1 MFPQSS
7 EREHRVGEVEPV
19 SAGIRRVGAQVRAE
33 HHTAG
38 VVRTLPG
45 AVNQLDCACG
55 VTLTNGPGW
64 SLDEHLRLH
73 RAEVKYEALLA
84 VAHPDMP
91 LIRRSARSRGATA
104 IDALLGGHTDVA
116 TNALAFAD
124 DDERERLR
132 IAARALLAVLEILE
146 VQWTPGFPTL
156 GRFGVPDTEPRVR
169 EMVAAWN
176 VKVADGRESVP
187 AAVYRRSPGGE
198 WERAT

>member
-1 MFPQSS
+1 M
-7 EREHRVGEVEPV
+7 GEVEPV

-91 LIRRSARSRGATA
+91 LIRRSPRSRGATA
-104 IDALLGGHTDVA
+104 IDALLGGHDDVA
-116 TNALAFAD
+116 ANALTFAD
-124 DDERERLR
+124 ATERARLR
-132 IAARALLAVLEILE
+132 DAAHALLGLLDVEWAA
-146 VQWTPGFPTL
+146 GFPSL
-156 GRFGVPDTEPRVR
+156 DRVGAPDTEARVR
-169 EMVAAWN
+169 DQVAGWSAKVAA
-176 VKVADGRESVP
+176 GGETVP
-187 AAVYRRSPGGE
+187 AAVYRRDAGGD
-198 WERAT
+198 WVVVG

>member
-1 MFPQSS
+1 MS
-7 EREHRVGEVEPV
+7 EIEPV

-45 AVNQLDCACG
+45 DVNQLDCACG

-104 IDALLGGHTDVA
+104 IDALLGGHPDVA
-116 TNALAFAD
+116 ADALAFAD
-124 DDERERLR
+124 PDEHERLLT
-132 IAARALLAVLEILE
+132 AARALVGLLE
-146 VQWTPGFPTL
+146 VEWAPGFPTL
-156 GRFGVPDTEPRVR
+156 GRRNAPDTELRVR
-169 EMVAAWN
+169 DMVADWN
-176 VKVADGRESVP
+176 AKVADGRECVP
-187 AAVYRRSPGGE
+187 AAVYRHCPGHE
-198 WERAT
+198 WAIAT

>member
-1 MFPQSS
+1 M
-7 EREHRVGEVEPV
+7 GEVEPV

-91 LIRRSARSRGATA
+91 LIRRSPRSRGATA

-116 TNALAFAD
+116 ANALAFAD
-124 DDERERLR
+124 SGERDSLR
-132 IAARALLAVLEILE
+132 AAAQALLGLLDVE
-146 VQWTPGFPTL
+146 WTAGFPSL
-156 GRFGVPDTEPRVR
+156 GRYGAPDTEARVR
-169 EMVAAWN
+169 DQVAGWNAKVAA
-176 VKVADGRESVP
+176 GHESVP
-187 AAVYRRSPGGE
+187 AAVCQRRSGGA
-198 WERAT
+198 WEPAS

>member
-1 MFPQSS
+1 
-7 EREHRVGEVEPV
+7 VCEVEPV

-33 HHTAG
+33 HHTVG
-38 VVRTLPG
+38 VVRMLPG
-45 AVNQLDCACG
+45 DVNQLDCACG

-116 TNALAFAD
+116 TNALALAD

-132 IAARALLAVLEILE
+132 DAARALIGLLE
-146 VQWTPGFPTL
+146 VEWTPGFPTL
-156 GRFGVPDTEPRVR
+156 ARFGVPDTETRVR
-169 EMVAAWN
+169 DMVAAWN
-176 VKVADGRESVP
+176 AKVANGRECVP
-187 AAVYRRSPGGE
+187 AAVYCRRPGGE
-198 WERAT
+198 WEPAT

>member
-1 MFPQSS
+1 M
-7 EREHRVGEVEPV
+7 GEIEPV

-91 LIRRSARSRGATA
+91 LIRRSPRSRGATA

-116 TNALAFAD
+116 ANALAFAD
-124 DDERERLR
+124 LDERAELQA
-132 IAARALLAVLEILE
+132 AARALLALLDVE
-146 VQWTPGFPTL
+146 WTAGFPSL
-156 GRFGVPDTEPRVR
+156 GRFSPPDTEGRVR
-169 EMVAAWN
+169 DQVAAWN
-176 VKVADGRESVP
+176 TKVDDGRESVP
-187 AAVYRRSPGGE
+187 AAVFRRCVGGD
-198 WERAT
+198 WEPAA

>member
-1 MFPQSS
+1 M
-7 EREHRVGEVEPV
+7 GEVEPV

-45 AVNQLDCACG
+45 EVNELDCACG

-91 LIRRSARSRGATA
+91 LIRRSPRSRGATA

-116 TNALAFAD
+116 VNALAFAGTG
-124 DDERERLR
+124 EREQLRL
-132 IAARALLAVLEILE
+132 AAGELLRLLDVE
-146 VQWTPGFPTL
+146 WTAGFPSL
-156 GRFGVPDTEPRVR
+156 GRFGAPDTESRVR
-169 EMVAAWN
+169 DQVAAWN
-176 VKVADGRESVP
+176 AKVDSGGESVP
-187 AAVYRRSPGGE
+187 AAVFHRHHGGG
-198 WERAT
+198 WEPAT

>member
-1 MFPQSS
+1 M
-7 EREHRVGEVEPV
+7 VEVEPV

-91 LIRRSARSRGATA
+91 LIRRSPRSRGATA

-124 DDERERLR
+124 MAERTHLR
-132 IAARALLAVLEILE
+132 AVARELLALLDVE
-146 VQWTPGFPTL
+146 WTAGFPSL
-156 GRFGVPDTEPRVR
+156 SRFGEPDTEARVR
-169 EMVAAWN
+169 DQVAAWN
-176 VKVADGRESVP
+176 VKVADGREAVAAAVFRRHVGGDWEP
-187 AAVYRRSPGGE
+187 AA
-198 WERAT
+198 

>member
-1 MFPQSS
+1 M
-7 EREHRVGEVEPV
+7 GEVEPV

-45 AVNQLDCACG
+45 AVNELDCACG

-91 LIRRSARSRGATA
+91 LLRRSPRSRGATA
-104 IDALLGGHTDVA
+104 IDALLRGQADLARDV
-116 TNALAFAD
+116 LAFAA
-124 DDERERLR
+124 DDERVRLR
-132 IAARALLAVLEILE
+132 DAAHALVGLVEA
-146 VQWTPGFPTL
+146 QWTSGFPTL
-156 GRFGVPDTEPRVR
+156 DRFGVPDTEPRVR
-169 EMVAAWN
+169 AMVAAWN
-176 VKVADGRESVP
+176 ARVADGGESVP
-187 AAVYRRSPGGE
+187 AAVYRRRPGGD
-198 WERAT
+198 WERTT

>member
-1 MFPQSS
+1 
-7 EREHRVGEVEPV
+7 VVEVEPV

-45 AVNQLDCACG
+45 EVNELDCACG

-91 LIRRSARSRGATA
+91 LLRSSARSRGASA
-104 IDALLGGHTDVA
+104 MDALLGGHADVA
-116 TNALAFAD
+116 SAALTHAD
-124 DDERERLR
+124 YDERARLR
-132 IAARALLAVLEILE
+132 AAASALLALLAVE
-146 VQWTPGFPTL
+146 WAPGFPSL
-156 GRFGVPDTEPRVR
+156 GRFGVPDGEARVR
-169 EMVAAWN
+169 DMVAAWN
-176 VKVADGRESVP
+176 AKVADGRESVA
-187 AAVYRRSPGGE
+187 AAVYRREPGGD
-198 WERAT
+198 WEAAT

>member
-1 MFPQSS
+1 M
-7 EREHRVGEVEPV
+7 GEVEPV

-91 LIRRSARSRGATA
+91 LVRRSARSRGATA

-116 TNALAFAD
+116 TDALAFAD
-124 DDERERLR
+124 NAERERLR
-132 IAARALLAVLEILE
+132 AAARALIALLE
-146 VQWTPGFPTL
+146 VEWTSGFPTL
-156 GRFGVPDTEPRVR
+156 GRFGDPGTEPHVR
-169 EMVAAWN
+169 DLVAAWN
-176 VKVADGRESVP
+176 AKVADGRESVP
-187 AAVYRRSPGGE
+187 AAVFRRRSGGD
-198 WERAT
+198 WEPAT